1 MARGYNRHVDS
12 LATLASSSTEGIPRL
27 IKVELVAK
35 PSISVGV
42 RVSKMATVKL
52 CWMDPIINFLA
63 EDRVPADEK
72 ERKRYARQLLG
83 IGCLPT
89 ANCIEY
95 LLTSLTCSAYPL
107 ARPRNSLSSY
117 MMVYAAVTWGDVR

>member
-1 MARGYNRHVDS
+1 M
-12 LATLASSSTEGIPRL
+12 ASSSTEGIPRL

-42 RVSKMATVKL
+42 RVSTMATVKP

-72 ERKRYARQLLG
+72 EAKK
-83 IGCLPT
+83 
-89 ANCIEY
+89 
-95 LLTSLTCSAYPL
+95 
-107 ARPRNSLSSY
+107 
-117 MMVYAAVTWGDVR
+117 VR